1 MKISQLRQIIREEVE
16 AMVRQ
21 PAEHKMVIRN
31 YKDGPGNPE
40 TRARE
45 FDKTTFENIM
55 KMLADRFTKILSKDE
70 ARSVV
75 GNSISEKDKNEIFIE
90 PYYKFE
96 LRDGKDFLVHSRDN
110 NTGKIGDRK

>member
-21 PAEHKMVIRN
+21 PAEHKMVVRN
-31 YKDGPGNPE
+31 YKDGPGNPDSWF
-40 TRARE
+40 RE

-70 ARSVV
+70 ALSAV
-75 GNSISEKDKNEIFIE
+75 GNMEDKEKIFVE

-96 LRDGKDFLVHSRDN
+96 LRDGKDFLVHSRKD